1 MNILVL
7 TQQSGILKPFAI
19 FLGYI
24 MDYIYRFLEM
34 LGITNV
40 ALTIVLLTVVVNII
54 LIPITV
60 KQQKFSRMSAIMNP
74 EIQKIQKKYKN
85 KKDEQ
90 SMRLMQAET
99 SAIYDKYG
107 ASPMGGCL
115 PSLIQVPILFAL
127 YRVIY
132 NVPAYVRP
140 VREVY
145 EKIAQPI
152 MSADTNGSIM
162 TKLIKDLSLKITDFD
177 ITNVNKVIDTLNVVK
192 SSGWTTLS
200 SAFSGHADVVSAI
213 SKYSTQI
220 INMNWLPG
228 GLSISDAP
236 INFGGGLAGWFPGVL
251 IPILAGLTQWINIRV
266 TQTNQPGMDDGSQ
279 TANTMKTMNTMM
291 PLMSVFFCTTLPSG
305 MGVYWISSAGIRTV
319 ITMIINKF
327 LKNMDIDVIIEANKE
342 KAAKK
347 AEKRGE
353 KQKKLDEYASMNTR
367 SISSIAGGNVNHGD
381 AKRSG
386 VGTDTYQEKK
396 KPSAGSSANSSG
408 ANSSGAANKSGG
420 TNSSSGANA
429 SGKKKASSDNKNT
442 KGSSSEGS
450 ISDIANMFKNRD

>member
-1 MNILVL
+1 
-7 TQQSGILKPFAI
+7 
-19 FLGYI
+19 